1 MKRNGAGRKIS
12 FTLWHATGSQD
23 GADSPENERGRT
35 ARRGLGPRAYD
46 GGPGSQGHA
55 MFVLVLDDAP
65 LNNMLMA
72 EAIRTIP
79 DCTVRDFTRPADA
92 LAFVA
97 ANADAIGLAIS
108 DYDMPGM
115 NGVAFIRAA
124 RAVPGFEHV
133 PVVMVTS
140 LDQRSLRREAL
151 EAGATDFLA
160 KPFDPIEIRARVSNL
175 LALNRARIGERERAA
190 WLDREVKAA
199 TALIAAREREIVLML
214 MKAAEHR
221 DNETGN
227 HVARV
232 AGLVALIA
240 RGLDLPDA
248 EVEQLSLASTMHD
261 VGKISVPDTILLKPG
276 PLTPEE
282 RTEMERHA
290 ERGRRILEGS
300 SSLLMQRAAEIAATH
315 HERWDGSGYPA
326 GLAGEAIPLS
336 GRIVAVADVF
346 DALTSDRPYKK
357 AWSEA
362 EALNHI
368 LANAGSHFDPAC
380 VAAFARMLPKG
391 GTPA

>member
-1 MKRNGAGRKIS
+1 
-12 FTLWHATGSQD
+12 
-23 GADSPENERGRT
+23 
-35 ARRGLGPRAYD
+35 
-46 GGPGSQGHA
+46 
-55 MFVLVLDDAP
+55 MFVLVLDDTP
-65 LNNMLMA
+65 LNNLLMA

-92 LAFVA
+92 LAFVEA
-97 ANADAIGLAIS
+97 QADAIGVAIS

-124 RAVPGFEHV
+124 RAIPSFKHV

-140 LDQRSLRREAL
+140 SDQRSLRREAL

-160 KPFDPIEIRARVSNL
+160 KPFDPLEIRARISNL
-175 LALNRARIGERERAA
+175 LALNRARLDQRERAA

-199 TALIAAREREIVLML
+199 TQLIAAREREIVHLL

-221 DNETGN
+221 DHETGN

-232 AGLVALIA
+232 ARLVGLIA
-240 RGLDLPDA
+240 RGLGLP
-248 EVEQLSLASTMHD
+248 EGEIEQLSLASTMHD

-276 PLTPEE
+276 PLTQDE
-282 RTEMERHA
+282 RREMERHA
-290 ERGRRILEGS
+290 DRGRRILEGS
-300 SSLLMQRAAEIAATH
+300 SSHLMQLAAEIAATH

-326 GLAGEAIPLS
+326 GLAGEAIPLC

-346 DALTSDRPYKK
+346 DALTSERPYKK
-357 AWSEA
+357 AWSEG

-368 LANAGSHFDPAC
+368 LANAGTHFDPAC
-380 VAAFARMLPKG
+380 VAAFSHMLSKDE
-391 GTPA
+391 TST

>member
-1 MKRNGAGRKIS
+1 
-12 FTLWHATGSQD
+12 
-23 GADSPENERGRT
+23 
-35 ARRGLGPRAYD
+35 
-46 GGPGSQGHA
+46 

-92 LAFVA
+92 LAFVE
-97 ANADAIGLAIS
+97 ANSDAIGVAIS

-124 RAVPGFEHV
+124 RAVPGFAHV

-175 LALNRARIGERERAA
+175 LALNRARIDQRERAA
-190 WLDREVKAA
+190 WLDREVRAA

-240 RGLDLPDA
+240 RGLDLSDA

-276 PLTPEE
+276 PLTQDE
-282 RTEMERHA
+282 RREMERHA

-368 LANAGSHFDPAC
+368 RANAGSHFDPAC
-380 VAAFARMLPKG
+380 VAAFVRMLPKDE
-391 GTPA
+391 TPA